1 MSQDT
6 PRELSGSVY
15 SLPSPIDLTIILGLG
30 KDIIFSIIA
39 EIRSVRETTISP
51 RLGILFKIVSPK

>member
-6 PRELSGSVY
+6 PRELIGSVY
-15 SLPSPIDLTIILGLG
+15 SLPLAIDLTIILGLG
-30 KDIIFSIIA
+30 KDIMFSIIA
-39 EIRSVRETTISP
+39 EMCSVRETTMSP